1 MIDSSNRTGSDRT
14 TGAHRWDVR
23 SLTPMVLAVLVLWAL
38 TQGPVY
44 TLWARDPD
52 AIDLFAAPTAIVTT
66 FLVLYVLVGYS
77 LGRLGTPPRR
87 VDLVEVLIGALVL
100 LVAAS
105 TLWSVAPAITVGA
118 AAGLAG
124 AAMSG
129 LWFRC
134 RFAPTDQAVLVFI
147 AMGIGVA
154 WSGFALWRGWPTAR
168 DEWGLWVGLYF
179 NRNSLAPVAAI
190 CLLASCFVLPRLVS
204 RHRRSAGLLV
214 GALVC
219 IAVVDVVAVV
229 LLIGSKSRTSLF
241 ALAAAVIVCTAVA
254 TARRWVTSPRA
265 RAGLVAGLVV
275 AGVAVVAVSASW
287 ISGRLGRDTSL
298 NGRNDIWSVVLQR
311 VRERPVI
318 GWGFD
323 AAWYDPAFREPLSD
337 GTVLAPVIREAH
349 NGYLELLLGAGPVAL
364 LLGIAAV
371 AIGMV
376 RAVKC
381 ALAGSTAIDLF
392 PVALIAFCATAN
404 LLETFVSP
412 NHFLW
417 LLLVAALLTSSGDT
431 ALPHRAVEH
440 G

>member
-1 MIDSSNRTGSDRT
+1 MIDSSNRNGSD
-14 TGAHRWDVR
+14 HISDVR
-23 SLTPMVLAVLVLWAL
+23 RSQMRSLAPMILAVLLIWAL

-52 AIDLFAAPTAIVTT
+52 AVDLFAAPTAIVTT
-66 FLVLYVLVGYS
+66 FLALYAFVAYS
-77 LGRLGTPPRR
+77 FARMQVSPPRLG
-87 VDLVEVLIGALVL
+87 VAEGLVGALVL

-105 TLWSVAPAITVGA
+105 TLWSVAPAITFGA

-124 AAMSG
+124 AAAGG
-129 LWFRC
+129 LWFSH
-134 RFAPTDQAVLVFI
+134 RFAPAGQAVLVFI
-147 AMGIGVA
+147 AMGIGVT

-168 DEWGLWVGLYF
+168 NEWELWVGLYF

-190 CLLASCFVLPRLVS
+190 CLLASCFVLPPVVFGK
-204 RHRRSAGLLV
+204 HRWTAGRSA
-214 GALVC
+214 
-219 IAVVDVVAVV
+219 AVLAVAAVDAVAIV

-254 TARRWVTSPRA
+254 VARHWVASPRA

-275 AGVAVVAVSASW
+275 AGMAVVAVSASW

-298 NGRNDIWSVVLQR
+298 NGRNDIWSVVLHR
-311 VRERPVI
+311 ARERPVT
-318 GWGFD
+318 GWGFN
-323 AAWYDPAFREPLSD
+323 AAWYDTAFREPLSD

-364 LLGIAAV
+364 VLGVAAV
-371 AIGMV
+371 VVGMV
-376 RAVKC
+376 RAVKR
-381 ALAGSTAIDLF
+381 ALAGSSVIDLW
-392 PVALIAFCATAN
+392 PVALIGFCATAN

-417 LLLVAALLTSSGDT
+417 LLLVAAILPSSGNT
-431 ALPHRAVEH
+431 ALPHSTVEH